1 MTYPHAPPSV
11 PAATKISGSCRCA
24 RVLNLHLLHQP
35 PEPRGS
41 PRPLLL
47 KVQTECFGVWHSRK
61 WTPPLTFFRAAALFF
76 ILLLLL
82 LLICLTHWS
91 LCKMFS
97 EERSRKSIWKSL
109 FLFNLE
115 MFSINDIKLN
125 IKLTSVS
132 VIRLP
137 LSEPRLPSLWHLQ
150 ISHFSWE
157 IVG

>member
-1 MTYPHAPPSV
+1 M
-11 PAATKISGSCRCA
+11 
-24 RVLNLHLLHQP
+24 
-35 PEPRGS
+35 
-41 PRPLLL
+41 LLL
-47 KVQTECFGVWHSRK
+47 QSLLPQRLRGPVAVPGSSTFTYSTSLQNPVVPQGHYFSKCRLNALGSDTAGNG
-61 WTPPLTFFRAAALFF
+61 PLPWLFFRAAALFF